1 MLRWG
6 RLATITAIIR
16 KLHKEP
22 HLSTPW
28 PPPPDLS
35 SIQGLVA
42 TADVEGFIAKGAPA
56 DEYETE
62 AELLFNQIE
71 NFPTA
76 DLVADKILPIL
87 EDIWARNFTMPADE
101 LLQRRPALLAL
112 AQQIARFFGPEA
124 QPQVRGS

>member
-1 MLRWG
+1 MS
-6 RLATITAIIR
+6 
-16 KLHKEP
+16 K
-22 HLSTPW
+22 PW
-28 PPPPDLS
+28 PPPPDID
-35 SIQGLVA
+35 SIQELVA
-42 TADVEGFIAKGAPA
+42 TADVEGFIAGGSPA

-76 DLVADKILPIL
+76 DLVPEKVLPIL
-87 EDIWARNFTMPADE
+87 EDIWARNFSMPADE
-101 LLQRRPALLAL
+101 LLERRPKLLEL